1 VKQEQPEPILIVDDN
16 PAHRTLIKRA
26 IRKAGFQNPLLEA
39 GNLEQARSLLLGNA
53 AVVSPPA
60 LAIVD
65 LNLGTERGT
74 SLVSE
79 LRSVPQYK
87 DLPIM
92 ILSTSALE
100 DDIRE
105 SYAEGANCYLVKT
118 EDLSTFTHEI
128 GAGVSFLL
136 TLGYSVPAQS

>member
-1 VKQEQPEPILIVDDN
+1 VNQEQLLPILIVDDN

-26 IRKAGFQNPLLEA
+26 IRKAGFQHPILEA
-39 GNLEQARSLLLGNA
+39 GTLVQARSLLLDETT
-53 AVVSPPA
+53 AVFPPA
-60 LAIVD
+60 LAIID
-65 LNLGTERGT
+65 LNLDTERGT

-79 LRSVPQYK
+79 LRAVPQYK

-92 ILSTSALE
+92 ILSTSSLE

-136 TLGYSVPAQS
+136 NLGHRVPE